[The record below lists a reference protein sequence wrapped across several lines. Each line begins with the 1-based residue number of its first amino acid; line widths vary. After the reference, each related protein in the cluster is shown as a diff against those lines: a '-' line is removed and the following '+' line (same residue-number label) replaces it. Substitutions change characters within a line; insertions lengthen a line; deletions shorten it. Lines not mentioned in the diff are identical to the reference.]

1 MLNVG
6 KYIIHGSYAKVTNGS
21 GFPKGVKSSTGNFRL
36 WEGDPYQGRWPI
48 LFGGM
53 IRVSFWGGKF
63 GADIRKKSSSRSF
76 GWKESMNSNL
86 KTAST
91 KSSKFSCGI
100 STHLRRFYFN
110 IFNFMVTSWYEI
122 IRFSMIF
129 DHPGYYSHQRT
140 LGQEEGLK
148 KGVYESPL
156 YGN

>member
-1 MLNVG
+1 MDPMRRSRTVQVSPKGWKVLPEIFDSG
-6 KYIIHGSYAKVTNGS
+6 KVTLT
-21 GFPKGVKSSTGNFRL
+21 KGGDRSFLEGWFVFR
-36 WEGDPYQGRWPI
+36 
-48 LFGGM
+48 FGGGNLEQTFEKNQ
-53 IRVSFWGGKF
+53 VP
-63 GADIRKKSSSRSF
+63 RSF